1 MKKNHGNHYNL
12 LKLLL
17 KLLYLPSRNSKEM
30 FVVCMQLCQPGFLL
44 GC

>member
-1 MKKNHGNHYNL
+1 MKKNHGNHYN
-12 LKLLL
+12 LL